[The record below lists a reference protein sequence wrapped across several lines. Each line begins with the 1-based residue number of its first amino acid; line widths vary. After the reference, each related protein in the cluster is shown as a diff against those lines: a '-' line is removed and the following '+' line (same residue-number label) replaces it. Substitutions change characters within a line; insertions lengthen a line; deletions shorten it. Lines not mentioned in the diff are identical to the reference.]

1 MFKDNA
7 VFMDLNSIVILF
19 RDVNGKRFHRVVENV
34 EVFHSYD
41 WSWYDD
47 ENYEILMVEWGRY
60 CIYNALRDDAIN
72 LEDLI
77 GFFA

>member
-1 MFKDNA
+1 MAIKIC
-7 VFMDLNSIVILF
+7 L
-19 RDVNGKRFHRVVENV
+19 RDINGKRENFYFTS
-34 EVFHSYD
+34 EDYFNQYD

-47 ENYEILMVEWGRY
+47 ENYEILMVEYGNH
-60 CIYNALRDDAIN
+60 CIYNALTNKKIY